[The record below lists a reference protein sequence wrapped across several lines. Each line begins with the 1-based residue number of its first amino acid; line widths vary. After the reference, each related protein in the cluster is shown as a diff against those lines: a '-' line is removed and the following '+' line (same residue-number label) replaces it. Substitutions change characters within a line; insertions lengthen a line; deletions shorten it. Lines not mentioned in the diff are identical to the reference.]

1 MTHGEIWTID
11 FGQPVGSLPSKIRP
25 AVVMQNDLL
34 GIIDL
39 NTVVVIPFTSNLD
52 RADFEPNILIE
63 KEETGL
69 PKDSVAVIH
78 LIGAVNKFCLEKKV
92 SRLSEENSGNSVFKK
107 ATQKINKPDAERQS
121 IKLSARIKK

>member
-34 GIIDL
+34 GIKDL

-69 PKDSVAVIH
+69 SKDSVAVIH
-78 LIGAVNKFCLEKKV
+78 LIGAVNKFCLEQKV
-92 SRLSEENSGNSVFKK
+92 SKLSEENYRRRKNEGFLPYS
-107 ATQKINKPDAERQS
+107 
-121 IKLSARIKK
+121 LC

>member
-34 GIIDL
+34 GIKHL
-39 NTVVVIPFTSNLD
+39 NTVVVIPFTSNLVSSEH
-52 RADFEPNILIE
+52 EPNIFFK

-69 PKDSVAVIH
+69 SKDSVAVIH
-78 LIGAVNKFCLEKKV
+78 LIGAANKFCFERKISK
-92 SRLSEENSGNSVFKK
+92 LSEENY
-107 ATQKINKPDAERQS
+107 QKLIDAVVKLITNKS
-121 IKLSARIKK
+121 NT